1 MKNKQKLYK
10 IISFFLPILLFLC
23 LLKIYSIYPFGDS
36 LINKYDSFEQYPS
49 IIMEFINKIKEHHSL
64 FYTLNG
70 GLGND
75 FYSIFTYYLASPF
88 NILFLF
94 TNGFEQVYRVFI
106 LIIILKIGLSG
117 FTMYTYLDNHFNKNE
132 KAKLL
137 FSFIYALNSYT
148 MARCYNIMWLDAIY
162 LAPLVL
168 FGIDKIIQNKKSLLY
183 ILFLTLAIF
192 INYYL
197 GYMLCIFSA
206 IYFLWQILIS
216 KKRKEDKKQV
226 LLIFT
231 FSSVFCGLLS
241 SIVLI
246 PAGFQIL
253 GNRVLKSNSFS
264 FNIEN
269 LKSLFYNFLPFSFIK
284 SDTFNNGTVMVGS
297 TVFVLVLDIFY
308 FFNEKVTKKEKIATF
323 ILLFFFFLSFILA
336 PLDYA
341 WQMFSK
347 PIWWNTRYS
356 FLFIAFLIIIGVKS
370 FIYRKN
376 IKINKWIYLVIY
388 VLFLS
393 MFTISM
399 MLKWYGKNPTDIN
412 LIFFVIGTL
421 FFSIYYFL
429 LPKKIKYKNIILLV
443 LIVLEIFYNSSYIL
457 RNSYMSLQSKTKT
470 DYETSYKINKI
481 KQLDSS
487 FYRIYNVDSRDN
499 EDEGLYHNYHA
510 LTIFSSIY
518 NSNVNQFYNQNLFVN
533 DVKKEN
539 MNHTKIS
546 NPSIEDLSLLNSKYI
561 LSTIYQKNLKEI
573 EKGVYYNKYY
583 LATAFLL
590 NKTEK
595 ENVALKN
602 FDAQTS
608 IENIYSYLYG
618 SKVKLYNK
626 QEGEFKRNKKS
637 LDVHEYFKL
646 YTNKN
651 KRVDYEFV
659 SSIDGILSP
668 KVKKYFYNEN
678 TEIFINNKKINKEI
692 IIKVKKKDRVRISYK
707 LNKDY
712 QNISGV
718 EDLKVQVLDEKKL
731 MEVTRFINSRKVEI
745 QEDQKHIVNAKVNLS
760 SQEKLFITL
769 PYSKGLK
776 AYVDGKKVKINKEW
790 NTFLSINLS
799 KGKHTIIID
808 YIPEGFLLGIIIT
821 GLTLLGLVTYIA
833 IKKWKK
839 LEIKEK

>member
-10 IISFFLPILLFLC
+10 IISFFLPVLLFLC

-49 IIMEFINKIKEHHSL
+49 IIMEFINKIREHHSL

-94 TNGFEQVYRVFI
+94 TNGFEQVYLVFI

-117 FTMYTYLDNHFNKNE
+117 FTMYIYLDNHFNKNE
-132 KAKLL
+132 KTKLL

-168 FGIDKIIQNKKSLLY
+168 FGIDKIIQNKKNLPY
-183 ILFLTLAIF
+183 ILFLTLSIF
-192 INYYL
+192 INYYF
-197 GYMLCIFSA
+197 GYMLCIFSV

-216 KKRKEDKKQV
+216 KKRKKEKKQI
-226 LLIFT
+226 LLIFAL
-231 FSSVFCGLLS
+231 SSVFCGLLS

-253 GNRVLKSNSFS
+253 GNRALKSNSFS

-269 LKSLFYNFLPFSFIK
+269 LKSLLYNFLPFSFIK

-297 TVFVLVLDIFY
+297 AVFVLVLDIFY
-308 FFNEKVTKKEKIATF
+308 FFNEKITKKEKIGSF
-323 ILLFFFFLSFILA
+323 LLLFFFFLSFIFT

-356 FLFIAFLIIIGVKS
+356 FLLIVFLVIIGVKS
-370 FIYRKN
+370 FINRKN
-376 IKINKWIYLVIY
+376 IKIKKWIYLVIY
-388 VLFLS
+388 ILFLF

-399 MLKWYGKNPTDIN
+399 LLKWHGKNPTDIN
-412 LIFFVIGTL
+412 LIFFVIGIL

-457 RNSYMSLQSKTKT
+457 RNSYMSLHSKTKT
-470 DYETSYKINKI
+470 DYKTSYKINKV

-487 FYRIYNVDSRDN
+487 FYRIYNVDSSDN

-561 LSTIYQKNLKEI
+561 LSTTYQKNLKEI

-583 LATAFLL
+583 LATAFLI
-590 NKTEK
+590 NKTGRS
-595 ENVALKN
+595 NVALKT

-608 IENIYSYLYG
+608 MENIYSYLYG

-637 LDVHEYFKL
+637 LEPYEYFNL

-659 SSIDGILSP
+659 SSTDGILSP
-668 KVKKYFYNEN
+668 NVKKYFYNKK

-707 LNKDY
+707 INKDY
-712 QNISGV
+712 KNISSV

-731 MEVTRFINSRKVEI
+731 MEVTSFINSRKVEI
-745 QEDQKHIVNAKVNLS
+745 QEDQKHVIKTKVNLS

-790 NTFLSINLS
+790 NTFLSINLN
-799 KGKHTIIID
+799 KGKHTIVID
-808 YIPEGFLLGIIIT
+808 YIPEGFYLGITIT
-821 GLTLLGLVTYIA
+821 GLTLLGLGIYMA
-833 IKKWKK
+833 IIKWKK
-839 LEIKEK
+839 LEKKEK